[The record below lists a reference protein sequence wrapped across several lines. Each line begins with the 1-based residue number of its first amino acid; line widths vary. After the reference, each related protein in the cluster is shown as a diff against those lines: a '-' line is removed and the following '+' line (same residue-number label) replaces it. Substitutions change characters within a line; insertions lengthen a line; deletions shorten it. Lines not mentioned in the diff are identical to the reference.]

1 MAEQIPIELVLDDGK
16 LIKGFANV
24 GKVADETAKKIG
36 QSFSS
41 SVEDKL
47 GSGLA
52 SAGKKLLA
60 IGAAVGSAFAFKK
73 MIDAASQQ
81 EDAINSLNAA
91 LLSQG
96 KFTQSASDSF
106 VRFAESL
113 QRTTTVAD
121 DTIIKGGAL
130 ISSLSGLTG
139 QGLEKATQASLDLAA
154 ALNIDTST
162 AFNIMG
168 KAAAGNTG
176 ALSRY
181 GVQVKSSGDASKDFA
196 RVLDLVNQ
204 KFAGQAIQK
213 VNTFSGAM
221 SQLDNNFNDVLESF
235 GNVIIKSP
243 VVIEAIKFI
252 SQWFSR
258 LAVSLGDILNQQ
270 AFDQF
275 LIGAISFSKALVQ
288 TVGPTI
294 ELVTNLITGL
304 GKSLGVVG
312 AAIAQALSGEFSQS
326 METLKTGLSESF
338 SGAFDFS
345 GTESV
350 EKFVTGLETSVMS
363 AQPRVVTAGQQTG
376 KNFSDGVTQG
386 VSWDAFVTSF
396 NSAATG
402 MKITAASLASQ
413 LKQTI
418 GTGVGNAFAAFG
430 GALAKGENALEAFGK
445 TVLGV
450 FGDILINLGTQTLA
464 VGIGMSA
471 VPILFGLQGP
481 AAIVAG
487 AIMATAGGAL
497 KALAGAGGGGGASA
511 ALAAPTGGG
520 GVAAEGTAEL
530 NNPLTQQQVEA
541 QQRTAVQ
548 INVQGSVF
556 DSKETGLRIADIVRE
571 SFETSGVVT
580 VS

>member
-181 GVQVKSSGDASKDFA
+181 GIQVKSSGDASKDFA

-204 KFAGQAIQK
+204 KFSGQAAQK

-221 SQLDNNFNDVLESF
+221 SQLDNNFNDVLERL
-235 GNVIIKSP
+235 GDVVIKSP

-258 LAVSLGDILNQQ
+258 LATSLGDILNQQ

-345 GTESV
+345 GTASV

-363 AQPRVVTAGQQTG
+363 AQPRVITAGQQTG

-386 VSWDAFVTSF
+386 VSWDAFVTAFKDAS
-396 NSAATG
+396 TG
-402 MKITAASLASQ
+402 IVITAKDMAKHV
-413 LKQTI
+413 KQTI
-418 GTGVGNAFAAFG
+418 GAGVASAFAAFG
-430 GALAKGENALEAFGK
+430 GALAKGENALEAFAK

-450 FGDILINLGTQTLA
+450 FGDILIYIGSKLLISGL
-464 VGIGMSA
+464 GMSA
-471 VPILFGLQGP
+471 VPVLFGPQGP
-481 AAIVAG
+481 AAVAAG
-487 AIMATAGGAL
+487 AVMITAGGAL
-497 KALAGAGGGGGASA
+497 KALAGSGGSGASA
-511 ALAAPTGGG
+511 ALAPPTGGG
-520 GVAAEGTAEL
+520 GVAAESAAEL
-530 NNPLTQQQVEA
+530 NNPLTQQQLEA